1 MCPDTDSNHNNV
13 TPSLTPNHRE
23 QKYADTIGTVLVL
36 GALNSTPT
44 PTPVAGRCSNFFRQ
58 KIAATNFDHY
68 WHRRHSIRIRV
79 YETVRYLSVFSSVR
93 LSVRSPAAAAC
104 GGFAAVG
111 PAGSRYRSIAAR
123 PAPQQ
128 HGAAARR
135 TAANAGSATFSAYE
149 VN

>member
-1 MCPDTDSNHNNV
+1 VIGCEDRLRSDLYCVEWGVKLYSN
-13 TPSLTPNHRE
+13 
-23 QKYADTIGTVLVL
+23 
-36 GALNSTPT
+36 
-44 PTPVAGRCSNFFRQ
+44 SNASCWPMFKFFRQ

-79 YETVRYLSVFSSVR
+79 YETIRYLSIFSSVR

-123 PAPQQ
+123 SAPQQ